1 MPILKKIFS
10 VLFNKYLLTTIAFI
24 VWMVFFDSN
33 NLITRN
39 KLQATLDSLN
49 QVKQYYLQEISQ
61 DSAMYQGLLRDSN
74 QLERFARE
82 KYLMKR
88 DHEDLFLVVDTTED
102 PHQE

>member
-1 MPILKKIFS
+1 MAVLKKIFS
-10 VLFNKYLLTTIAFI
+10 ILFNKYLLTTVAFI
-24 VWMVFFDSN
+24 VWMIFFDSN

-49 QVKQYYLQEISQ
+49 QVKHYYLQDIKQ

>member
-1 MPILKKIFS
+1 MPILKKILS
-10 VLFNKYLLTTIAFI
+10 VFFNKYLLTTIAFI

-49 QVKQYYLQEISQ
+49 QVKHYYIQEISQ

-88 DHEDLFLVVDTTED
+88 DHEDLYLVVDTTED